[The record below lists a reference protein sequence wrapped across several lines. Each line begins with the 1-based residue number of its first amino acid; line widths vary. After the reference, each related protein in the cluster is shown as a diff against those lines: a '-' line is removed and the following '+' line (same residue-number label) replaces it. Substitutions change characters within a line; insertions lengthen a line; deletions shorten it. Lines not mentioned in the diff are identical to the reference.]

1 MKLIPAAITI
11 VTSLTIAV
19 ILMALFVFPSAP
31 KTSPTLIMFHNPK
44 CMYCQ
49 KFLDEVC
56 LTKEGDADRDRT
68 CPGYGWKQD
77 PKFEKY
83 PIVIVMK
90 KNSLDWVNR
99 AFKDGIIET
108 IIGTPTFILWDG
120 EREVGRI
127 VGFSSKEEFYEELEE
142 LIKLDRPQ
150 KTFYRVN

>member
-31 KTSPTLIMFHNPK
+31 KTSPALIMFHDPQ

-56 LTKEGDADRDRT
+56 LTKEGETDRDRT
-68 CPGYGWKQD
+68 CPGYTG
-77 PKFEKY
+77 KY

-90 KNSLDWVNR
+90 TNLPDWVNR

-108 IIGTPTFILWDG
+108 IIGTPTFVLWDG

-127 VGFSSKEEFYEELEE
+127 VGFGSREEFYEELEE

-150 KTFYRVN
+150 KSFYRVN